1 MKHIKQPIAAA
12 LAALLLTSLTATSL
26 AEGAPSEKEE
36 VIYILTDA
44 SGKVTDIE
52 AVNIF
57 SGGSVT
63 DYGDYAAVK
72 ILNTTDKIS
81 QSGDRI
87 TFSSDAGKVYY
98 QGTMKTDVIPWNI
111 SIRYFLDGKEYSAD
125 ELAGKSGALEIRF
138 SVSKNEN
145 CPGSFYEDYALQ
157 ITFTLDTELCRN
169 IVSSGATAANIGSD
183 KQLTYTIL
191 PGKGLD
197 TRITADVRDF
207 EMDSVAINGVR
218 LHMNIEVDDA
228 ALRDKVEELVSA
240 IDDLNDGAEKLLD
253 GSKTL
258 SDATGTLNGKVGELH
273 SGVGSLADGS
283 KDLSAGLTDITANS
297 QPLTGAVY
305 STYEGLFSA
314 TAEALNS
321 QLRANGM
328 EPVALTPSTYAAVLT
343 ELVRQMEAGTVY
355 QKAYESARSQV
366 SEQVSAQA
374 DALYLG
380 YLRSQEDSIYQSYIA
395 SQADTL
401 YGQAAAQ
408 ALYEQ
413 LLQNGYSEEQAAA
426 YLGSAEGQSAAA
438 QAAANLTD
446 EQKKQILE
454 GALLT
459 LSDEQKS
466 QIRDAYTEQ
475 LMASDEVAAQIQAVA
490 SAAAGANTLALN
502 MDTLYG
508 NTGTLQYPSVS

>member
-283 KDLSAGLTDITANS
+283 KDLSAGLTDSTANS
-297 QPLTGAVY
+297 PPLTGAVY

-314 TAEALNS
+314 AAEAL
-321 QLRANGM
+321 
-328 EPVALTPSTYAAVLT
+328 
-343 ELVRQMEAGTVY
+343 
-355 QKAYESARSQV
+355 
-366 SEQVSAQA
+366 
-374 DALYLG
+374 
-380 YLRSQEDSIYQSYIA
+380 
-395 SQADTL
+395 
-401 YGQAAAQ
+401 YGQTAVQ